1 VTRENSTVM
10 PDTTPETEANPPRA
24 VRADIQGL
32 RAVAVVAVIVN
43 HVIGWPSGG
52 FAGVDVFFVIS
63 GFLIT
68 GLLLRDHEQHGRI
81 SLAAFYARRIRRIVP
96 AALTVIVVTA
106 AVGWFLFNRA
116 RSMSTIWDGVS
127 SLLFVANWRYTAL
140 GTDYFHATD
149 PASPLQHYWSL
160 SVEEQFYLVWP
171 WLVIIVLAVA
181 VKLLRSPARARL
193 ALGVVMAAIVAAS
206 FVYAVQQTAS
216 SPAAAYFS
224 TFSRAWEL
232 GAGALLAIAAPL
244 LAKLPTGIRIV
255 VGWLGLLALLWSFVQ
270 VTDSTPFPGPGAAL
284 AVGATMLIITGGI
297 GGRQRSLFVLD
308 NPLSVYIGNLSYSL
322 YLWHFPVLVFTLLLM
337 PEQTPVV
344 TAIIFGLTAAIS
356 MIAFYLIE
364 QPFHHSP
371 LLRRS
376 GSREK
381 SREAWQAWRDRFGA
395 HAILATVALMVVGAG
410 VGLGSFSVL
419 RDHTP
424 MAAPVAAPVP
434 AENPEVQ
441 LQADLAAALTATAW
455 PDNLSPS
462 IDDAMSQTS
471 TNNPARRCFDIGDT
485 PNVDDCTWGN
495 RNAPQHM
502 YLVGDSTAM
511 AYAPAFK
518 AMAEASGDQWQI
530 TTIGLYGCRFTDVL
544 VQNDGDGVMDACP
557 QRKQDVAD
565 RIRAD
570 APQLIVMSNAFALG
584 QSSSRQP
591 LSTGDLVASTLAEA
605 AQYNAAGRVVYLAP
619 PPLGAPLGQCY
630 SRVSSPIDCAV
641 NVDAT
646 WNDFEAAFEAAAPA
660 TGDHAVSSLPFSCV
674 DGQCPAFAGTLPTK
688 YDQVHMT
695 VQYSEHVAPAI
706 RWAFIAQGLM

>member
-1 VTRENSTVM
+1 VTRENSTLV
-10 PDTTPETEANPPRA
+10 PEAAEPAEATPPHV

-32 RAVAVVAVIVN
+32 RALAVVAVIVN
-43 HVIGWPSGG
+43 HVLAWPSGG

-68 GLLLRDHEQHGRI
+68 GLLLRDHERHGTI
-81 SLAAFYARRIRRIVP
+81 SLAGFYARRIRRIVP

-106 AVGWFLFNRA
+106 AVGYFLFNRA
-116 RSMSTIWDGVS
+116 RGMSTIWDGVY
-127 SLLFVANWRYTAL
+127 SLLFVANWRYTVL
-140 GTDYFHATD
+140 GTDYFRASD

-171 WLVIIVLAVA
+171 WLVIVVLAIA
-181 VKLLRSPARARL
+181 VKLLRSQARARV
-193 ALGVVMAAIVAAS
+193 ALGVVMAALVAVS
-206 FVYAVQQTAS
+206 FLYAVQQTAS
-216 SPAAAYFS
+216 APEAAYFS

-232 GAGALLAIAAPL
+232 GAGALLAIAAAI
-244 LAKLPTGIRIV
+244 LAKLPTGIRFV
-255 VGWLGLLALLWSFVQ
+255 AGWLGLLALLWSFVL

-284 AVGATMLIITGGI
+284 AVGATMLIIVGGI
-297 GGRQRSLFVLD
+297 GGRQRYLFVLD
-308 NPLSVYIGNLSYSL
+308 NPVSVYIGTLSYSL
-322 YLWHFPVLVFTLLLM
+322 YLWHFPVLTFVLLLM
-337 PEQTPVV
+337 PEQTPTV
-344 TAIIFGLTAAIS
+344 TAIILGLTVVVS

-376 GSREK
+376 ESREA
-381 SREAWQAWRDRFGA
+381 SREAWQTWRDRFGA
-395 HAILATVALMVVGAG
+395 HAILATVALMVVGAI

-419 RDHTP
+419 RDHSP
-424 MAAPVAAPVP
+424 MAAPVAAPAA

-455 PDNLSPS
+455 PDDLSPS
-462 IDDAMSQTS
+462 IDDVMSQTS
-471 TNNPARRCFDIGDT
+471 NNNPARRCFDIGDT
-485 PNVDDCTWGN
+485 PNFDDCTWGN
-495 RNAPQHM
+495 RSAPHHM

-518 AMAEASGDQWQI
+518 KMAEESGDQWQI
-530 TTIGLYGCRFTDVL
+530 TTVGLYGCRFTDVL

-557 QRKQDVAD
+557 QRKDDVAD
-565 RIRAD
+565 RIRTD

-584 QSSSRQP
+584 QSSDRKP
-591 LSTGDLVASTLAEA
+591 LSSGSLVASTLAEA

-619 PPLGAPLGQCY
+619 PPLGAELGQCY
-630 SRVSSPIDCAV
+630 SKVSSPVDCAV
-641 NVDAT
+641 NVDPV
-646 WNDFEAAFEAAAPA
+646 WNDFEAAFEAAAPQ

-688 YDQVHMT
+688 YDQVHVT
-695 VQYSEHVAPAI
+695 VQYSERVAPAI
-706 RWAFIAQGLM
+706 QWAFTAQGLM

>member
-1 VTRENSTVM
+1 MTYQNNATMPEHDEATEVTR
-10 PDTTPETEANPPRA
+10 PR
-24 VRADIQGL
+24 VIRADIQGL
-32 RAVAVVAVIVN
+32 RAVAVIAVIVN
-43 HVIGWPSGG
+43 HVIAWPSGG

-68 GLLLRDHEQHGRI
+68 GLLLRDHEQHGKI
-81 SLAAFYARRIRRIVP
+81 SLAGFYARRVRRIVP

-106 AVGWFLFNRA
+106 AVGYFLFNRA
-116 RSMSTIWDGVS
+116 RSLSTIWDGVY
-127 SLLFVANWRYTAL
+127 SLLFVANWRFTAL

-171 WLVIIVLAVA
+171 WLVIVVLAIA
-181 VKLLRSPARARL
+181 VKLLRSPHRARV
-193 ALGVVMAAIVAAS
+193 ALGIVMAALVVVS
-206 FVYAVQQTAS
+206 FLYAVQQTAS

-232 GAGALLAIAAPL
+232 GAGALLAIAAPV
-244 LAKLPTGIRIV
+244 LAKLPTGIRFV
-255 VGWLGLLALLWSFVQ
+255 VGWLGLLLLLWSFVQ
-270 VTDSTPFPGPGAAL
+270 VTDATPFPGPGAAL
-284 AVGATMLIITGGI
+284 AVGATMLIIVGGI
-297 GGRQRSLFVLD
+297 GGRQRYLFVLD
-308 NPLSVYIGNLSYSL
+308 NPVSVYLGNLSYSL
-322 YLWHFPVLVFTLLLM
+322 YLWHFPVLTFVLLLM
-337 PEQTPVV
+337 PEQTPTV
-344 TAIIFGLTAAIS
+344 TAIILGLTLAIS
-356 MIAFYLIE
+356 MISFYLIE

-371 LLRRS
+371 LLRRAE
-376 GSREK
+376 SREAG
-381 SREAWQAWRDRFGA
+381 REAWQAWRDRFGA
-395 HAILATVALMVVGAG
+395 HAILATVALMVVGAA

-471 TNNPARRCFDIGDT
+471 TNNPARRCFDIGGT

-495 RNAPQHM
+495 RSAPQHM

-530 TTIGLYGCRFTDVL
+530 TTIGLYGCRFTNVL
-544 VQNDGDGVMDACP
+544 VQNDGDGVMDACT

-584 QSSSRQP
+584 QSSDRRP
-591 LSTGDLVASTLAEA
+591 LSTGDLVAATLAEA
-605 AQYNAAGRVVYLAP
+605 AGYNAPGRVVYLAP

-630 SRVSSPIDCAV
+630 SKVSSPIDCAV
-641 NVDAT
+641 NVDPT
-646 WNDFEAAFEAAAPA
+646 WNDFEAAFEAGAPA
-660 TGDHAVSSLPFSCV
+660 AGDHAVSSLAFSCV

-695 VQYSEHVAPAI
+695 VQYSEHVASAI
-706 RWAFIAQGLM
+706 RWALIAQGLM

>member
-1 VTRENSTVM
+1 VTHENTASAPQTTETPTVTRPHAIRT
-10 PDTTPETEANPPRA
+10 
-24 VRADIQGL
+24 DIQGL
-32 RAVAVVAVIVN
+32 RAVAVIAVIVN
-43 HVIGWPSGG
+43 HVLGWPSGG

-68 GLLLRDHEQHGRI
+68 GLLLRDHEQHGKI
-81 SLAAFYARRIRRIVP
+81 SLAGFYARRVRRIVP
-96 AALTVIVVTA
+96 AAVTVIVVTA
-106 AVGWFLFNRA
+106 AVGYFLFNRT
-116 RSMSTIWDGVS
+116 RGLSTIWDGVY
-127 SLLFVANWRYTAL
+127 SLLFVANWRFTVV

-171 WLVIIVLAVA
+171 WLVIIVLAIA
-181 VKLLRSPARARL
+181 VKLLRSPARARV
-193 ALGVVMAAIVAAS
+193 ALGVVMAALVVVS
-206 FVYAVQQTAS
+206 FLYAVQQTAS

-244 LAKLPTGIRIV
+244 LAKLPTSIRFV

-270 VTDSTPFPGPGAAL
+270 VTDATPFPGPGAAL
-284 AVGATMLIITGGI
+284 SVGATMLIIAGGI
-297 GGRQRSLFVLD
+297 GGRQRYLFVLD
-308 NPLSVYIGNLSYSL
+308 NPLSVYLGALSYSL
-322 YLWHFPVLVFTLLLM
+322 YLWHFPVLIFALLLM
-337 PEQTPVV
+337 PEQTPTV
-344 TAIIFGLTAAIS
+344 TAIILGLTLAIS

-371 LLRRS
+371 LLRRA
-376 GSREK
+376 GSREA
-381 SREAWQAWRDRFGA
+381 SREAWQQWRDRFGA
-395 HAILATVALMVVGAG
+395 HAILATVALMVVGVV

-424 MAAPVAAPVP
+424 VAAPVAAPVP

-441 LQADLAAALTATAW
+441 LQADLAAALTSTAW

-462 IDDAMSQTS
+462 IDDALSQTS
-471 TNNPARRCFDIGDT
+471 NNNPARRCFDIGAT

-518 AMAEASGDQWQI
+518 ALAESSGDQWQI

-557 QRKQDVAD
+557 QRKEDVAD

-584 QSSSRQP
+584 QTPARAP

-605 AQYNAAGRVVYLAP
+605 AEYNAQGRIVYLAP

-630 SRVSSPIDCAV
+630 SKVSSPIDCAV

-646 WNDFEAAFEAAAPA
+646 WNEFEAAFEATAPA
-660 TGDHAVSSLPFSCV
+660 NGDHAVSSLPFSCV

-695 VQYSEHVAPAI
+695 VQYSEHIAPAI

>member
-1 VTRENSTVM
+1 MTRENSTVM
-10 PDTTPETEANPPRA
+10 PDTTPETEASGPRT

-32 RAVAVVAVIVN
+32 RALAVVAVIVN

-171 WLVIIVLAVA
+171 WLVIIVLAIA
-181 VKLLRSPARARL
+181 VKLLRSPARARV

-206 FVYAVQQTAS
+206 FLYALQQTSS
-216 SPAAAYFS
+216 SPTAAYFS

-244 LAKLPTGIRIV
+244 LAKLPAGIRIV
-255 VGWLGLLALLWSFVQ
+255 VGWLGLLALLWSFVL

-284 AVGATMLIITGGI
+284 AVGATMLIIAGGI

-322 YLWHFPVLVFTLLLM
+322 YLWHFPVLIFALLLM

-344 TAIIFGLTAAIS
+344 TAIIFGLTLAIS

-485 PNVDDCTWGN
+485 PNFDDCTWGN

-530 TTIGLYGCRFTDVL
+530 TTVGLYGCRFTDVL

-584 QSSSRQP
+584 QSSNRQP

-641 NVDAT
+641 NVDAA

-688 YDQVHMT
+688 YDEVHMT